1 MTEAAMTPFLEM
13 TGISKTFPGV
23 KALDRVDLQ
32 LRAGEV
38 HVLAGENGAGKSTL
52 MKIMTGVLRADPG
65 GEIRIEGREVHIKDP
80 IHARALGISIIYQE
94 LSVVNNLSVAENI
107 FLAREPLGPT
117 GLIDRRRMAA
127 EARGALAELEVDI
140 DPAVKVGTLS
150 IGQRQLVEIARA
162 ISYRSNLI
170 IMDEPT
176 ASLSHH
182 EAQTLL
188 RMVRKL
194 ARQGIGIV
202 YISHKL
208 EEIFEIADRITVLR
222 DGQTVDTRPA
232 SEMTR
237 DLLVREMVDRDF
249 AQLFGRHVSHA
260 TDEVLLSV
268 RGLTERRPSGRG
280 TRVRNI
286 SFDLHR
292 GEILGFFGL
301 VGAGRTEVMEMIFG
315 SRPAVGELRIDG
327 QPVRITGPAEAI
339 GRGIGFVTENRQELG
354 LVLGMT
360 LRENF
365 SLTHLGDYCTL
376 DVVNR
381 PRETAACLDYIR
393 ALGIKTPSPEQKVL
407 NLSGGNQQKVVIA
420 KWVARKPRI
429 LIVDEPTRGIDIG
442 AKAEVHALLNQLA
455 RDGISIIVVSSDLPE
470 VLAISD
476 RVIVLKEGRISG
488 EMTRAE
494 ATQKLVMLAAT
505 G

>member
-1 MTEAAMTPFLEM
+1 MPPFLQM

-23 KALDRVDLQ
+23 KALDHVDLE
-32 LRAGEV
+32 LNAGEV

-65 GEIRIEGREVHIKDP
+65 GEIRIEGRETHVADP
-80 IHARALGISIIYQE
+80 VHARALGISIIYQE
-94 LSVVNNLSVAENI
+94 LSVVNNLTVAENI
-107 FLAREPLGPT
+107 FLAREPRGPL
-117 GLIDRRRMAA
+117 GLIDRRRMIR
-127 EARGALAELEVDI
+127 EARAALAELEVEI
-140 DPAVKVGTLS
+140 DPTAKVGSLS

-162 ISYRSNLI
+162 ISYRSRLI
-170 IMDEPT
+170 IMDEPS

-182 EAQTLL
+182 ETQTLL
-188 RMVRKL
+188 RLVRKL
-194 ARQGIGIV
+194 AGQGIGTV

-222 DGQTVDTRPA
+222 DGRTVDTRPA
-232 SEMTR
+232 AEMTR
-237 DLLVREMVDRDF
+237 ELLVREMVDRDF
-249 AQLFGRHVSHA
+249 AQLFGSHVSNA
-260 TDEVLLSV
+260 TDQVLLSV
-268 RGLTERRPSGRG
+268 RGLTERRPADHG
-280 TRVRNI
+280 TRVHDV

-315 SRPAVGELRIDG
+315 SRPAKGEIWIDG
-327 QPVRITGPAEAI
+327 KPVHISTPAEAI
-339 GRGIGFVTENRQELG
+339 GLGLVTENRQELG

-365 SLTHLGDYCTL
+365 SLTHLADYCTL
-376 DVVNR
+376 DVVSR
-381 PRETAACLDYIR
+381 PRETAACLEYIR

-442 AKAEVHALLNQLA
+442 AKAEVHALLNRLA
-455 RDGISIIVVSSDLPE
+455 GEGISIIVVSSDLPE

-476 RVIVLKEGRISG
+476 RVVVLKEGHVSG
-488 EMTRAE
+488 VMTRAE
-494 ATQKLVMLAAT
+494 ATQERVMLAAT